1 MNTNNFVKKNL
12 LPLILLA
19 IISFFVGCQEE
30 SSLEATEP
38 KTDKEAMIQIADED
52 SLLTSFEP
60 NYNEDGVMDIM
71 GKVNV
76 PIYPVKVGQK
86 MRLVNRVLDINI
98 QGDTAYG
105 TLTKT
110 FEGTLFILAKYDST
124 STEPDTLIQKT
135 FTSTITR
142 KLVFIKIANTEFPK
156 RNWILAAV
164 SLPEGGTNTPLSID
178 ITKMTVFLPNGDT
191 LVINSPNDYY
201 LYRRWGFWW
210 RWRNFPV
217 VPGNSQLTIRVEL
230 TSAYEQDD
238 FVTLTFGADARG
250 LHRAKKR
257 FVLVNSTFNGTAYA
271 KVYEQTFQTHQYRG
285 FFHAILNAMPGQV
298 VLDDSAPVEQE
309 SWGVPYFVRP

>member
-1 MNTNNFVKKNL
+1 MKKLTFVKKIL
-12 LPLILLA
+12 LPIFILA
-19 IISFFVGCQEE
+19 IISFFTACQEE
-30 SSLEATEP
+30 NSLETSEP

-52 SLLTSFEP
+52 SLLSSFEP
-60 NYNEDGVMDIM
+60 NYNEDGVMDVI
-71 GKVNV
+71 GKVNT

-110 FEGTLFILAKYDST
+110 FEGTLFILAKYDSS
-124 STEPDTLIQKT
+124 STEPDTLIQKP

-156 RNWILAAV
+156 RNWVLAAV
-164 SLPEGGTNTPLSID
+164 SLPEGGTQTPESIN
-178 ITKMTVFLPNGDT
+178 ITKMTVFLPDGDT

-217 VPGNSQLTIRVEL
+217 VPGNSQLTIRVE
-230 TSAYEQDD
+230 QDD

-257 FVLVNSTFNGTAYA
+257 FVLVSSTFNGTSYD

-285 FFHAILNAMPGQV
+285 FFHAVLNAMPGQV

>member
-1 MNTNNFVKKNL
+1 MKTFSLVKKNL
-12 LPLILLA
+12 LPIIILA
-19 IISFFVGCQEE
+19 IFSFFTACQEE
-30 SSLEATEP
+30 TSVQTSEP

-52 SLLTSFEP
+52 SLLSSFEP
-60 NYNEDGVMDIM
+60 NFNEDGVMDVM
-71 GKVNV
+71 GKINT
-76 PIYPVKVGQK
+76 PIYPVKVGQR
-86 MRLVNRVLDINI
+86 MRLVNRVLDINV

-110 FEGTLFILAKYDST
+110 FEGTLFILAKYDTAST
-124 STEPDTLIQKT
+124 QPDTLIQKP
-135 FTSTITR
+135 FTSVITR

-156 RNWILAAV
+156 RNWVLAAV
-164 SLPEGGTNTPLSID
+164 SLPEGGTQTPESIN

-217 VPGNSQLTIRVEL
+217 VPANSQLTIRVEV

-257 FVLVNSTFNGTAYA
+257 FVLVSSTFNGTSYD

-285 FFHAILNAMPGQV
+285 FFHAVLNAMPGQV

-309 SWGVPYFVRP
+309 SWGVPYFIRP

>member
-1 MNTNNFVKKNL
+1 MKTFILGKKNL
-12 LPLILLA
+12 LPIILLA
-19 IISFFVGCQEE
+19 IFSFFTACQEE
-30 SSLEATEP
+30 TSVQTSEP

-52 SLLTSFEP
+52 SLLASFEP
-60 NYNEDGVMDIM
+60 NYNEDGVMDII
-71 GKVNV
+71 GKVNT
-76 PIYPVKVGQK
+76 PIYPMRVGQK

-110 FEGTLFILAKYDST
+110 FEGTLFILAKYDSA
-124 STEPDTLIQKT
+124 STEPDTLIQKP
-135 FTSTITR
+135 FTSTIKR
-142 KLVFIKIANTEFPK
+142 NLVFIKIANTEFPK
-156 RNWILAAV
+156 RNWVLAAI
-164 SLPEGGTNTPLSID
+164 SLPEGGTNTPESID

-201 LYRRWGFWW
+201 LHRRWGFWW
-210 RWRNFPV
+210 RWKNFPV

-257 FVLVNSTFNGTAYA
+257 FVLVSSTFNGTGYN

-285 FFHAILNAMPGQV
+285 FFHAVLNAMPGQV

-309 SWGVPYFVRP
+309 SWGVPYFIRP

>member
-1 MNTNNFVKKNL
+1 MKTFSLVKKNL
-12 LPLILLA
+12 LPIIILA
-19 IISFFVGCQEE
+19 IFSFFTACQEE
-30 SSLEATEP
+30 TSVQTSEP

-52 SLLTSFEP
+52 SLLSSFEP
-60 NYNEDGVMDIM
+60 NFNEDGVMDVM
-71 GKVNV
+71 GKINT
-76 PIYPVKVGQK
+76 PIYPVKVGQR
-86 MRLVNRVLDINI
+86 MRLVNRVLDINV

-110 FEGTLFILAKYDST
+110 FEGTLFILAKYDTAST
-124 STEPDTLIQKT
+124 QPDTLIQKP
-135 FTSTITR
+135 FTSVITR

-156 RNWILAAV
+156 RNWVLAAV
-164 SLPEGGTNTPLSID
+164 SLPEGGTQTPESIN

-217 VPGNSQLTIRVEL
+217 VPANSQLTIRVEV

-257 FVLVNSTFNGTAYA
+257 FVLVSSTFNGTTYD

-285 FFHAILNAMPGQV
+285 FFHAVLNAMPGQV

-309 SWGVPYFVRP
+309 SWGVPYFIRP